1 MGIISIVRG
10 TRPGLGRTF
19 QQAQIQSRP
28 SLPNFLKRCPREP
41 VSRVLCPTSRVAT
54 ISLGRRL
61 PAVSC
66 GLPASLEASSPRRT
80 HAYGG
85 SARSH
90 TWPCSRW
97 GLPGRS
103 CHHAAGGLLHHL
115 FTLTRPTFAEWA
127 VCFCGPSPR
136 VTPPGHYPA
145 PRSVELGLSSPCSR
159 CSRARPPGPLGQVY
173 LSTQNVDRQGK
184 NSPSCPQGKPRQSR

>member
-1 MGIISIVRG
+1 VRA
-10 TRPGLGRTF
+10 LSNLA
-19 QQAQIQSRP
+19 QAQANQRFVR
-28 SLPNFLKRCPREP
+28 LRKVCRPREP
-41 VSRVLCPTSRVAT
+41 VSRVLCPTSWAAT

-80 HAYGG
+80 HANGG
-85 SARSH
+85 SAHSH

-103 CHHAAGGLLHHL
+103 CHHAAGGLLRHL
-115 FTLTRPTFAEWA
+115 FTLACPAHAERA

-136 VTPPGHYPA
+136 VAPPGHYPA
-145 PRSVELGLSSPCSR
+145 PRSVELGLSSPCQR
-159 CSRARPPGPLGQVY
+159 CAGRGRPAPLGKSILARTGNDVKRKTSY
-173 LSTQNVDRQGK
+173 CYTRHE
-184 NSPSCPQGKPRQSR
+184 NSPSGTLGDSYWAW